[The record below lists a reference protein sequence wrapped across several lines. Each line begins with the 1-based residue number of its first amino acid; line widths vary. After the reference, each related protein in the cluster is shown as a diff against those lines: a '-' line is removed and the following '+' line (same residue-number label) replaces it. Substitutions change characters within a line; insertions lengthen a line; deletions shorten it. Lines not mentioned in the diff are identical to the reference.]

1 MKKII
6 LGLVLCSGLLFGNQF
21 SDNFVNSVNIL
32 FHTYKKSDDAIAM
45 KQYSEAYT
53 LLQRSLKDRQ
63 KALQA
68 IEKELV
74 DNEQMHDTIVLWK
87 NILTHFPIY
96 NRICVMGLVVKIDE
110 VVDDCYANLDKI
122 EDTRK
127 MPQNEHKQAH
137 MKNFYPSE
145 TIIEAMGY
153 YNLAIL
159 IPAAGVERFKDS
171 IKNSKD
177 VYCIVTGLH
186 KEAISKSP
194 SNFTLPRGAL
204 KKVQK
209 GHENI
214 DCSDFNYEGVK
225 NSIVKNALN

>member
-1 MKKII
+1 
-6 LGLVLCSGLLFGNQF
+6 
-21 SDNFVNSVNIL
+21 
-32 FHTYKKSDDAIAM
+32 
-45 KQYSEAYT
+45 
-53 LLQRSLKDRQ
+53 
-63 KALQA
+63 
-68 IEKELV
+68 
-74 DNEQMHDTIVLWK
+74 
-87 NILTHFPIY
+87 
-96 NRICVMGLVVKIDE
+96 
-110 VVDDCYANLDKI
+110 
-122 EDTRK
+122 
-127 MPQNEHKQAH
+127 

-145 TIIEAMGY
+145 TIIEEMGKYYAEKSVWDKAIPLIAKLIDVDSNNPMGY